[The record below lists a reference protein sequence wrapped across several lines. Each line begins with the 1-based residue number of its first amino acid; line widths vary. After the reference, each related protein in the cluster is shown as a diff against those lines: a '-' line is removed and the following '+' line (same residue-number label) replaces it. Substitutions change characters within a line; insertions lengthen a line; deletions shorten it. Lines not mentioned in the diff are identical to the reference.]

1 MGRKDLSLLFSALLA
16 CNIYC
21 LKPGTSKLIF
31 IKCLLSFNNCNY
43 FLLRKQISS
52 CLSRWIPYPSASSIN
67 KINIKTSD
75 KNCSLQKSNPAA
87 PVSGENYLYL
97 HGSIYYVVSKCFY
110 YKHPLY
116 YIDGQLLMAYIPLEA
131 FCLLPLEM
139 CLMSFLSPSRL

>member
-1 MGRKDLSLLFSALLA
+1 MGLQ
-16 CNIYC
+16 
-21 LKPGTSKLIF
+21 
-31 IKCLLSFNNCNY
+31 LLSAPQADN
-43 FLLRKQISS
+43 FLSFKMDPLPICIIHKQ
-52 CLSRWIPYPSASSIN
+52 N
-67 KINIKTSD
+67 KYQDFRQKFFTS
-75 KNCSLQKSNPAA
+75 KSNPAA

-131 FCLLPLEM
+131 FCLLPLEV